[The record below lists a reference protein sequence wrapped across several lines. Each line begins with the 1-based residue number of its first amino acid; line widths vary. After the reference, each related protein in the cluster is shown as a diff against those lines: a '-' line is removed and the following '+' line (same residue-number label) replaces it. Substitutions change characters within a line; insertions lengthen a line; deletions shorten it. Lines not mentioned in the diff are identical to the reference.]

1 MASKKLRDQN
11 TSECGVPGWDPR
23 IFFAAY
29 FCISCLC
36 LRSFTFLLCMRTL
49 TFLSCMRSL
58 TLYIPAMQVKTSNDV
73 GALVRDRRSQLAWS
87 QQELASRVGVSRLW
101 IVQLEKGKPTAQI
114 GLALRTLKELGLAL
128 DASISPDVAS
138 PRTGADAVN
147 LNRIIQNTLPPKS

>member
-1 MASKKLRDQN
+1 
-11 TSECGVPGWDPR
+11 
-23 IFFAAY
+23 
-29 FCISCLC
+29 
-36 LRSFTFLLCMRTL
+36 
-49 TFLSCMRSL
+49 
-58 TLYIPAMQVKTSNDV
+58 MQVKTSNDV